1 MSLPIYVINLD
12 RRPDRLRTVTADFA
26 KLGLEVERAPAV
38 DAAAVTDRE
47 LRERVNL
54 DFQLGKM
61 GRGSEANVLS
71 HCRALE
77 TFLGTSSPAALILE
91 DDAEPASDLPH
102 FLRSL
107 DWWPEPFGLV
117 KLEAFGRRELF
128 FDRECAPRHRGR
140 QLRPIAL
147 WTAGS
152 AGYMVNRAAARGILT
167 MCRGATMPID
177 HVLFD
182 LRVSRLARRLRPVQV
197 LPGLVRQRADES
209 GSDIEAMK
217 RAMQPK
223 GLARRW
229 HRLRWHGMAIPR
241 KAVVKSQALFGRT
254 ERAVLQFADRASPET
269 CSSEAAHRHGAAEPG
284 RRRRRKGRAD
294 AGGRSSPTGISDRS
308 GSSASER

>member
-12 RRPDRLRTVTADFA
+12 RRPDRLRAIARDFGR
-26 KLGLEVERAPAV
+26 LGLEIERAPAV
-38 DAAAVTDRE
+38 DAATATDRA

-54 DFQLGKM
+54 DFQIGKM

-77 TFLGTSSPAALILE
+77 AFLRTSSPAALILE
-91 DDAEPASDLPH
+91 DDAEPASELPH

-117 KLEAFGRRELF
+117 KFEAFGRREIF

-152 AGYMVNRAAARGILT
+152 AGYMVNRAAARDILD
-167 MCRGATMPID
+167 MCRNVAMPID

-197 LPGLVRQRADES
+197 LPGLVRQRTEEA

-217 RAMQPK
+217 KAMQPS
-223 GLARRW
+223 GLAGRW
-229 HRLRWHGMAIPR
+229 HRLRWHVMAMPR
-241 KAVVKSQALFGRT
+241 KAAVKSRAAFGRT
-254 ERAVLQFADRASPET
+254 EKLPLEFADRYSPKP
-269 CSSEAAHRHGAAEPG
+269 SRSE
-284 RRRRRKGRAD
+284 
-294 AGGRSSPTGISDRS
+294 
-308 GSSASER
+308 

>member
-12 RRPDRLRTVTADFA
+12 RRPDRLRAIAADFGR
-26 KLGLEVERAPAV
+26 LGLEVERVPAV
-38 DAAAVTDRE
+38 DAATVTDRA

-54 DFQLGKM
+54 DFQVGKM

-77 TFLGTSSPAALILE
+77 TFLGTSSPAALVLE

-117 KLEAFGRRELF
+117 KFEAFGQRELF
-128 FDRECAPRHRGR
+128 FDRECALRHRGR

-152 AGYMVNRAAARGILT
+152 AGYMVNRDAACDILN
-167 MCRGATMPID
+167 MCRNVTMPID

-197 LPGLVRQRADES
+197 LPGLVRQRTEEAD
-209 GSDIEAMK
+209 SDIEAMK
-217 RAMQPK
+217 RAMQPAR
-223 GLARRW
+223 LARRW
-229 HRLRWHGMAIPR
+229 YRLRWHSVAIPR
-241 KAVVKSQALFGRT
+241 KAVVRSKALFGRT
-254 ERAVLQFADRASPET
+254 EKLLLEFADR
-269 CSSEAAHRHGAAEPG
+269 
-284 RRRRRKGRAD
+284 
-294 AGGRSSPTGISDRS
+294 
-308 GSSASER
+308 